1 MPRQAHDKSRVI
13 SWALS
18 ALLAGL
24 LAAGAAHAAHPLATE
39 DTGTQ
44 GAGNL
49 EIENGLS
56 RARAGGASA
65 FAYQPQLSWGLTPSF
80 GAIVQPSWL
89 RGADGSRG
97 LGDTNLDAK
106 WRFYGEAPWSL
117 GVRAGLALASNQ
129 HAMGLPKGDV
139 SAHALLVA
147 TYDAAP
153 FTVHANLGLARNP
166 QGSGQRPWQPSASA
180 ALMWALDERLILTV
194 DAGTSADP
202 DPARKAWPATLLA
215 GAIYTLKPGLDL
227 DIGYQLSARAQPASK
242 VWLLGLT
249 YRFAP

>member
-1 MPRQAHDKSRVI
+1 MPSQACDKLRV
-13 SWALS
+13 SCC
-18 ALLAGL
+18 ALLWA
-24 LAAGAAHAAHPLATE
+24 AAGAAHAAHPLITE

-56 RARAGGASA
+56 WTRANGTQF
-65 FAYQPQLSWGLTPSF
+65 FAYQPQLSLGLTPSF
-80 GAIVQPSWL
+80 DAIVQPSWL
-89 RGADGSRG
+89 RGADGRRG
-97 LGDTNLDAK
+97 LGDTNVDAK

-117 GVRAGLALASNQ
+117 GVRAGLALASSQ
-129 HAMGLPKGDV
+129 HGLGMPKGDV

-153 FTVHANLGLARNP
+153 FTVHANLGLARAP
-166 QGSGQRPWQPSASA
+166 QGSGERQWTPSVSA

-194 DAGTSADP
+194 DGGANADP
-202 DPARKAWPATLLA
+202 DPARKTWPATLLA

-227 DIGYQLSARAQPASK
+227 DVGYQLSARAQPATK